1 MTMGTLDGRSAI
13 VTGAGGGI
21 GRGVALALAKEGANI
36 TVVDINAVGAD
47 ETVALL
53 AELGADA
60 LAVLTDIRDSTQVNA
75 AVAAAVER
83 FGTVDILVNNAMAAR
98 GQVPF
103 EEITDDDLDLAFGT
117 GPIATTYFMRA
128 AFPYLKDGYGRVIN
142 FRSGAEMIPLGGMG
156 SYIAAK
162 GAIGGI
168 TRVAAREWGVHGITV
183 NSIAP
188 AAMTA
193 AAKGYFDANPDKLK
207 EVLSSQSLRRFG
219 DGEADA
225 GRLVVYLA
233 GPDASYI
240 TGTTVSV
247 DGGVAFYS

>member
-1 MTMGTLDGRSAI
+1 MTMGTLDGKSVI

-21 GRGVALALAKEGANI
+21 GRGVALALAKEGANV
-36 TVVDINAVGAD
+36 TVVDINGVGAD

-53 AELGADA
+53 AELGAGA
-60 LAVLTDIRDSTQVNA
+60 LAVHSDIRDSAQVDA

-103 EEITDDDLDLAFGT
+103 EDITDDDLELVFRT
-117 GPIATTYFMRA
+117 GPMATVYFMRA

-156 SYIAAK
+156 AYIAGK

-168 TRVAAREWGVHGITV
+168 TRVAAREWGAYGITV

-207 EVLSSQSLRRFG
+207 EVLSSQSLQRFG

-225 GRLVVYLA
+225 GRLVVFLA

-247 DGGVAFYS
+247 DGGGAFYS

>member
-1 MTMGTLDGRSAI
+1 MKTLRGKSA
-13 VTGAGGGI
+13 VVSGAGGGI
-21 GRGVALALAKEGANI
+21 GRGVALALAKEGANV
-36 TVVDINAVGAD
+36 TVVDLNGDGAE

-53 AELGADA
+53 AETGAEA
-60 LAVLTDIRDSTQVNA
+60 LAVRCDIRNSSEVND
-75 AVAAAVER
+75 AVAAAVKR

-98 GQVPF
+98 GQVAF
-103 EEITDDDLDLAFGT
+103 EDITDDDLDLAFGT
-117 GPIATTYFMRA
+117 GPMATVYFMRA

-168 TRVAAREWGVHGITV
+168 TRVAAREWGPHGITV

-188 AAMTA
+188 SAMTA

-207 EVLSSQSLRRFG
+207 EVLSSQSLQRFG

-225 GRLVVYLA
+225 GRLVVFLA

-247 DGGVAFYS
+247 DGGGAFYS

>member
-1 MTMGTLDGRSAI
+1 MGTLDGKTAI

-21 GRGVALALAKEGANI
+21 GRGVAIALAKAGAKI
-36 TVVDINAVGAD
+36 AVVDINGDSAD
-47 ETVALL
+47 ETVAGLT
-53 AELGADA
+53 ELGAEA
-60 LAVLTDIRDSTQVNA
+60 LAVHGDIRDSARVDA
-75 AVAAAVER
+75 AVAATVER

-103 EEITDDDLDLAFGT
+103 EQITDDDLELVFRT
-117 GPIATTYFMRA
+117 GPMATVYFMRA

-156 SYIAAK
+156 AYIAGK

-168 TRVAAREWGVHGITV
+168 TRVAAREWGAHGITV

-207 EVLSSQSLRRFG
+207 EVLASQSLRRFG

-225 GRLVVYLA
+225 GRLVVFLA

-240 TGTTVSV
+240 TGNTVSV
-247 DGGVAFYS
+247 DGGGAFYS